1 MAVCRDMFG
10 HGRSDFIMLGGK
22 QIQMNQ
28 IDIIFR
34 IAGIGILT
42 SVLHSVLKSMGKED
56 QAALAALAG
65 LAIVL
70 FMVIELLAELF
81 TYVQT
86 VFLLY

>member
-1 MAVCRDMFG
+1 M
-10 HGRSDFIMLGGK
+10 
-22 QIQMNQ
+22 Q
-28 IDIIFR
+28 IDVIFK

-42 SVLHSVLKSMGKED
+42 AVLHSVLKSMGKED
-56 QAALAALAG
+56 LASLAALAG

-81 TYVQT
+81 TYVRT

>member
-1 MAVCRDMFG
+1 M
-10 HGRSDFIMLGGK
+10 
-22 QIQMNQ
+22 Q

-42 SVLHSVLKSMGKED
+42 AVLHSVLKSMGKED
-56 QAALAALAG
+56 LANLAALAG

-70 FMVIELLAELF
+70 FMVIDLLAELF
-81 TYVQT
+81 IYVKT